1 MANKELAARLKQIR
15 GSLNLKLTEAAEK
28 IGFPSYQTL
37 SSIENG
43 EREVKASE
51 LSKFSKAYYCSIEKL
66 LGKTD
71 IEPAVSFIWRNSP
84 KERKNEIEREI
95 LYQCEKYSMLEN
107 LLNIT
112 KRESFLKVSLED
124 ISTNYKVE
132 VLANNISTLLGL
144 GRRPAF
150 TLQKVLEQDYGIKIL
165 CYPFIDGS
173 AVSTVNTSIGN
184 IIVIN
189 SHEVPWRQNYDL
201 AHELFHLITWDAV
214 IENQM
219 YTNDEYNEEIE
230 KKANLFASILLLP
243 EQEVKKE
250 VLNRVDKDG
259 NINNSD
265 IVDIAIDFGI
275 STQALIYRLANLK
288 LISFEQAGT
297 VVKDEELSKLSQQMR
312 KQEKIEKRLSDQFVA
327 LAIRCL
333 RKALIS
339 RGKFSELVDIDR
351 SDIDDFINDKG
362 LMRQEGNSV
371 EIMAS

>member
-15 GSLNLKLTEAAEK
+15 GSLNLKLTEAADK

-71 IEPAVSFIWRNSP
+71 TEATVSFIWRTAP
-84 KERKNEIEREI
+84 KERKREIEGEI
-95 LYQCEKYSMLEN
+95 FYHCEKYSMLEN
-107 LLNIT
+107 LLNIK
-112 KRESFLKVSLED
+112 KRETFLKVSLDD
-124 ISTNYKVE
+124 INTNYKVE
-132 VLANNISTLLGL
+132 VLANNISNLLGL

-150 TLQKVLEQDYGIKIL
+150 TLQKVLEQDYGIKVL

-173 AVSTVNTSIGN
+173 AVSTVNRSIGN

-214 IENQM
+214 IENKM
-219 YTNDEYNEEIE
+219 YINDEYSEEIE
-230 KKANLFASILLLP
+230 KRANLFASILLLP

-250 VLNRVDKDG
+250 ILNRVDKDG
-259 NINNSD
+259 NITNSD
-265 IVDIAIDFGI
+265 IVDVAIEFGI

-288 LISFEQAGT
+288 LISFEQAST
-297 VVKDEELSKLSQQMR
+297 VVKDVELSTLSKQMR
-312 KQEKIEKRLSDQFVA
+312 KQEKIEKRLSDQFIS

-333 RKALIS
+333 RKGLIS

-351 SDIDDFINDKG
+351 SDIDDFINEKG
-362 LMRQEGNSV
+362 LMKQEGNAV